1 MGDDLDDLLDEIES
15 KMGKKARKQTPFDQG
30 DGLKSTLISS
40 KQKSGASGNR
50 RKDMTDALDD
60 IFDDGPQLDLNSG
73 PSPAL
78 RTSSVTDGESPS
90 TSKCF
95 PLLIGGSSDPKGL
108 STTVS
113 RQCCSNLRCHNC
125 DFSVEIFD
133 NFRWSPDIDYLFLR
147 NNMPDF
153 SKLQSRLLAR
163 RNSRAYA
170 CQCHWVHAQEMTD
183 LTGELKRLWHCGGK
197 HG

>member
-78 RTSSVTDGESPS
+78 RTSSVTYVDSSCCFSSSPIDVR
-90 TSKCF
+90 KPFVVCF
-95 PLLIGGSSDPKGL
+95 QG
-108 STTVS
+108 
-113 RQCCSNLRCHNC
+113 R
-125 DFSVEIFD
+125 
-133 NFRWSPDIDYLFLR
+133 
-147 NNMPDF
+147 
-153 SKLQSRLLAR
+153 
-163 RNSRAYA
+163 
-170 CQCHWVHAQEMTD
+170 
-183 LTGELKRLWHCGGK
+183 
-197 HG
+197 

>member
-1 MGDDLDDLLDEIES
+1 MTDLNWISTVGRAQHSEPPASRMLTRHVAFPHRLL
-15 KMGKKARKQTPFDQG
+15 MC
-30 DGLKSTLISS
+30 
-40 KQKSGASGNR
+40 GNR
-50 RKDMTDALDD
+50 LLFAFR
-60 IFDDGPQLDLNSG
+60 
-73 PSPAL
+73 
-78 RTSSVTDGESPS
+78 DGESPS

-125 DFSVEIFD
+125 DFSVEVRTMSSKFNVVVVVVIGQEDQKSNFPQQIFD

-170 CQCHWVHAQEMTD
+170 CQCHWVNAQEMTD